1 MHLELRETMA
11 RVGADIKQKIID
23 TFKSVYNFASL
34 QKNDPKMLQQ
44 EVDKVCILNIREIR
58 KKAKERWTKCLRGSD
73 SG

>member
-34 QKNDPKMLQQ
+34 QKNDPKALQQ
-44 EVDKVCILNIREIR
+44 EVDKVLVLFQ
-58 KKAKERWTKCLRGSD
+58 ERCGYRD
-73 SG
+73 CM

>member
-44 EVDKVCILNIREIR
+44 EVDKVGLTVSLFFFFGHIVN
-58 KKAKERWTKCLRGSD
+58 
-73 SG
+73 